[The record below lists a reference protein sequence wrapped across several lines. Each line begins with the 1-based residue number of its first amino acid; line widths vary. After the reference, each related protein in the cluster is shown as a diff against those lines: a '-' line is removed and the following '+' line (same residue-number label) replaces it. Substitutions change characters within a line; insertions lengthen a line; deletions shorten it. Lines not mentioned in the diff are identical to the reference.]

1 MKKKLIIIDQS
12 FKDYTGH
19 HYNYNKY
26 LYDNFKNFFK
36 ISFYVNQDIRNDIN
50 EVFDKTLFN
59 IFKKTSYSSNYK
71 LIFLKKIKKF
81 IIFRYLFFFIIK
93 YNFAFNILLKFY
105 SRKFLVTD
113 FYNKLLSLVKNK
125 SNSIFFI
132 HSLSENEFLE
142 TLMYLYNNNNNNNNN
157 KFYLVYRR
165 DPIFLKKYFL
175 ILNKVIDN
183 DRIYL
188 LTDSF
193 KIKKYL
199 EKEIKKKI
207 CLINIPVNINYKK
220 KKRST
225 NKKKKKFIISYLGDA
240 RLEKGFFSIP
250 SYIKKL
256 NLNKRYQFIVQAN
269 SNGYNLDLYNE
280 TVSILKKIKNV
291 KLLERQL
298 DENQYLKVLFESDI
312 IFLPYKSEFYEY
324 RTSSIFYEGIYA
336 EKIVIVTPDTWMS
349 SFYQNNLVLK
359 NLILSKKDNLNENL
373 KYINKNYHL
382 IIKNILLLKKNILMK
397 NNIYPLKKLFQNSR
411 SHRVLVKNNAKF
423 ISYLVDENTINRRE
437 DGNQFGT
444 LNIIKN
450 IFDNKILLKKNFNFN
465 ILFNRNFDSQYALFT
480 MNNVLRLFNIKNIN
494 FNLCPCISRFILNN
508 NILNYNLNLKE
519 QDLIFKDILLLNYHF
534 YVNQF
539 KKINHLKKII
549 LVHDLYSKVNFR
561 RQFFDNKNNHYI
573 FVSYNEFL
581 KTHFLKAKKYLIFPI
596 YIDNVIKNNNLSKKF
611 KKYNYIFISSGS
623 EVDKANLEIMLKEI
637 NRPINLFGDICYKL
651 DSDFLIL
658 NSHNLILKGFVNNL
672 QEYFNNPKNI
682 FFIPRH
688 KGIGIPIK
696 FLQLIKFRSKV
707 IFFGNSDSFGLPDN
721 LIKDFIFNKSKNL
734 SLEDFV
740 NNLNYKKLYNNI
752 SRFIKS
758 SNNKNKNKLIEN
770 VIC

>member
-26 LYDNFKNFFK
+26 LYDNFKNFFN
-36 ISFYVNQDIRNDIN
+36 ISFYVNQNIRNEIN
-50 EVFDKTLFN
+50 ELFNKTLFN
-59 IFKKTSYSSNYK
+59 IFTTTSYAPNYK
-71 LIFLKKIKKF
+71 LIFLKKIKGI
-81 IIFRYLFFFIIK
+81 IIFRYLFFFILK

-105 SRKFLVTD
+105 SRRFLVSD
-113 FYNKLLSLVKNK
+113 FYNKLLFLVKNN

-142 TLMYLYNNNNNNNNN
+142 TLISLYNNNNNNN
-157 KFYLVYRR
+157 KYYLVYRR
-165 DPIFLKKYFL
+165 DPKFLKKYFL

-207 CLINIPVNINYKK
+207 CLINIPVNINNKK
-220 KKRST
+220 KNRPT

-250 SYIKKL
+250 SFIKKL
-256 NLNKRYQFIVQAN
+256 NLNKRYQFIIQAN
-269 SNGYNLDLYNE
+269 TNGYDLDLYNE
-280 TVSILKKIKNV
+280 TVSILKRIKNV

-312 IFLPYKSEFYEY
+312 IFLPYKSEFYQY

-359 NLILSKKDNLNENL
+359 NLILSKKDNLQENL

-382 IIKNILLLKKNILMK
+382 IIKNILLLKKNILIK
-397 NNIYPLKKLFQNSR
+397 NNIYQLKKLFQNSKSR
-411 SHRVLVKNNAKF
+411 RVLVKNNTKS
-423 ISYLVDENTINRRE
+423 ISDLVDENTINRRE

-444 LNIIKN
+444 LNILKN

-465 ILFNRNFDSQYALFT
+465 IIFNRNFDSQYALFT
-480 MNNVLRLFNIKNIN
+480 LNNALRLFNFKNIN
-494 FNLCPCISRFILNN
+494 FNLCPSIARFYLNN
-508 NILNYNLNLKE
+508 NILTYNLHLKE
-519 QDLIFKDILLLNYHF
+519 EDLILKDILLLNYHF
-534 YVNQF
+534 YINQF

-549 LVHDLYSKVNFR
+549 LVHDLYSKVNFQ
-561 RQFFDNKNNHYI
+561 RQFLDNINNHYI

-581 KTHFLKAKKYLIFPI
+581 RTHFLKAKKYLIFPI

-623 EVDKANLEIMLKEI
+623 EVDKANLEMMLKEI
-637 NRPINLFGDICYKL
+637 NGPINLLGDICYKL
-651 DSDFLIL
+651 DSDFLIS

-672 QEYFNNPKNI
+672 KEYFNNPKNI
-682 FFIPRH
+682 FLIPRY

-696 FLQLIKFRSKV
+696 FLKLIKFRSKV
-707 IFFGNSDSFGLPDN
+707 IFFGNADSFGLPDN
-721 LIKDFIFNKSKNL
+721 LIKDFIFNKSKNFI
-734 SLEDFV
+734 LEDFI

-758 SNNKNKNKLIEN
+758 SNNKNKNKLVEN
-770 VIC
+770 IIC